1 MHNDY
6 QRHLPYLWV
15 VPDFEIQKSKLYEH
29 CQIQSG
35 SDEGMITENP
45 GFRIQDGCGGRRM
58 GDTTTLWVLEVL
70 EIFLHTGNTTRV
82 QEAWPAIVSAVNW
95 SIRMSSAQGLPA
107 HLVCTYG
114 M

>member
-1 MHNDY
+1 
-6 QRHLPYLWV
+6 
-15 VPDFEIQKSKLYEH
+15 
-29 CQIQSG
+29 
-35 SDEGMITENP
+35 
-45 GFRIQDGCGGRRM
+45 M

-114 M
+114 MYLLTFLLSFSLPLLPNIFVSNPSSPSNFEFLFLQIF